1 VGAFPV
7 WRHNLD
13 ELDVE
18 SAHASAFLI
27 QKSFKIIPLKLS
39 YSGPAR
45 VLACLL
51 SDGPATVMECFRL
64 LKL

>member
-1 VGAFPV
+1 VGAFSV

-39 YSGPAR
+39 YRGPAP

-51 SDGPATVMECFRL
+51 SDGPANLRKAVML
-64 LKL
+64 